1 MSTPECD
8 LLQKDFASL
17 RIDIVAATYTLMIV
31 MFLVILMLCRA
42 TSILNHISREL
53 EFGNHVFSMK
63 SDAFGKRYTPPPPWE
78 IKPRNCDA

>member
-1 MSTPECD
+1 
-8 LLQKDFASL
+8 
-17 RIDIVAATYTLMIV
+17 
-31 MFLVILMLCRA
+31 MLCRA